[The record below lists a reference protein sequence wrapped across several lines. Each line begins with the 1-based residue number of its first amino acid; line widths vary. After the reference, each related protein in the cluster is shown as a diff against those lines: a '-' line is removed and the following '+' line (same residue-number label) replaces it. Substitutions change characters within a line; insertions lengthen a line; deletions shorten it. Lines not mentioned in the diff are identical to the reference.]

1 MSALAPRQTV
11 VQQSASTA
19 APRGRRRGLI
29 TTVAVAATIAMTGSL
44 AACGPTRKEEGKA
57 SSASAES
64 PRTTGAADTSAAPGA
79 DEPKTGAPKSDAPK
93 AGDKGGTDK
102 VAQDLLTHLK
112 TTKHG
117 GVVSE
122 VRIVKQYERYEVTV
136 NTTLPAEVS
145 ITEDIK
151 GANARMDK
159 GRKLAVEAMQ
169 WTQDS
174 SSLTIGSVSVLDKEK
189 GTAGIE
195 NGAEK
200 DTDKAGSEKYAAD
213 LLAKL
218 KSTTHGGLV
227 TKVRI
232 SKTYSGYDVVV
243 LTSLPA
249 EVSLTETLAAES
261 ARMDKGGKLAT
272 EAKQWAENNTTR
284 KVSSVEVLDVEKG
297 TAGIENLG

>member
-11 VQQSASTA
+11 VQPSASTA
-19 APRGRRRGLI
+19 SPRGRRRGLV

-57 SSASAES
+57 SSASVES
-64 PRTTGAADTSAAPGA
+64 PRTTGAADPSAAPGT
-79 DEPKTGAPKSDAPK
+79 DEPRTGAPKSDAPK

-102 VAQDLLTHLK
+102 VAQDLLAHLK

-136 NTTLPAEVS
+136 NTTLPAEIS
-145 ITEDIK
+145 ITEDVK

-159 GRKLAVEAMQ
+159 GQKLAVEAMQ

-218 KSTTHGGLV
+218 KSTTHGALV

-232 SKTYSGYDVVV
+232 AKTYSGYDIVV

-249 EVSLTETLAAES
+249 EVSLTDNLAAES

>member
-1 MSALAPRQTV
+1 MSALAPRPTV
-11 VQQSASTA
+11 PPQSASTA
-19 APRGRRRGLI
+19 TVRGRRRGLI
-29 TTVAVAATIAMTGSL
+29 TTVAVAATIALTGSL
-44 AACGPTRKEEGKA
+44 AACGPEKKKEGKA
-57 SSASAES
+57 ASVAVES
-64 PRTTGAADTSAAPGA
+64 PKTTGAADASAAPKGVSPKGESPKADDKGDGKGGA
-79 DEPKTGAPKSDAPK
+79 DK
-93 AGDKGGTDK
+93 A
-102 VAQDLLTHLK
+102 AQDLLAHLK

-117 GVVSE
+117 GLVSE
-122 VRIVKQYERYEVTV
+122 VRIAKQYDRYEITV

-159 GRKLAVEAMQ
+159 GQKLAVEAMH
-169 WTQDS
+169 WAQDS
-174 SSLTIGSVSVLDKEK
+174 SSLNISSVSVLDKEK

-200 DTDKAGSEKYAAD
+200 DTDKAGSQKYAAD

-218 KSTTHGGLV
+218 KTTTYGSLV

-232 SKTYSGYDVVV
+232 AKTYSGYDITV
-243 LTSLPA
+243 LTTLPA
-249 EVSLTETLAAES
+249 EVSLSENLSAES

-272 EAKQWAENNTTR
+272 EAKQWAESNTTR